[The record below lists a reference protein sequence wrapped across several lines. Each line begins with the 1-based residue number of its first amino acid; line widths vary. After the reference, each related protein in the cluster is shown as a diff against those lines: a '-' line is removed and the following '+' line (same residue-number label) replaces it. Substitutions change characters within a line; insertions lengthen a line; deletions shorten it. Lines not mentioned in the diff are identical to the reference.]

1 MDIKDLRKE
10 MAEYWAT
17 PIKERDR
24 KKFVDEQRARIRQTL
39 ADLEDRAETA

>member
-1 MDIKDLRKE
+1 MDMEQLRQE
-10 MAEYWAT
+10 MGEYWVT
-17 PIKERDR
+17 PIKERDT